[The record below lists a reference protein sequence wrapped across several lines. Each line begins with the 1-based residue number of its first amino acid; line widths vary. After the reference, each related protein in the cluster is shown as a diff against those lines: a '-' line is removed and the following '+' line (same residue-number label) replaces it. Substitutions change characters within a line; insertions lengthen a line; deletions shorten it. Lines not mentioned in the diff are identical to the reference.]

1 MMHCRGLLCACE
13 GNLLGHT
20 WQRAVCLCLQ
30 VKDFEAFRRAL
41 PAEAKMYVAKNTLMR
56 LASERVDGWGTLAQV
71 THCQE

>member
-1 MMHCRGLLCACE
+1 M
-13 GNLLGHT
+13 
-20 WQRAVCLCLQ
+20 Q